1 VVSGAPTA
9 LTGEVVFARWAWL
22 PDRCAWLPDA
32 VGPPAAVE
40 PDEPAAAP
48 DPPVTLF
55 TVLLTV
61 PVTFDVWF
69 VTDWAVWQTVLVTP
83 DTRLVGL
90 GHGVG
95 LVAGF

>member
-1 VVSGAPTA
+1 VVA
-9 LTGEVVFARWAWL
+9 GEVVFARWAWL

-69 VTDWAVWQTVLVTP
+69 VTDWTVWQTVLVTP

>member
-1 VVSGAPTA
+1 
-9 LTGEVVFARWAWL
+9 
-22 PDRCAWLPDA
+22 
-32 VGPPAAVE
+32 
-40 PDEPAAAP
+40 
-48 DPPVTLF
+48 
-55 TVLLTV
+55 VLLTV